1 MQEPP
6 KRPLRRADSAL
17 QKAGRI
23 VIRSV
28 WEDATLLTHVASMV
42 PLEELQDEVQR
53 KILLYLQD
61 MQAQGRRFDAANAA
75 EALGDEAAEELS
87 RAVVENEHA
96 GEDVMAYHD
105 SVERLRRAYLTTRY
119 ERLSREA
126 AEAGARGD
134 VAAAAAKL
142 KEITEIKKEMDD

>member
-1 MQEPP
+1 
-6 KRPLRRADSAL
+6 
-17 QKAGRI
+17 
-23 VIRSV
+23 
-28 WEDATLLTHVASMV
+28 
-42 PLEELQDEVQR
+42 
-53 KILLYLQD
+53 
-61 MQAQGRRFDAANAA
+61 
-75 EALGDEAAEELS
+75 
-87 RAVVENEHA
+87 
-96 GEDVMAYHD
+96 MAYHD